1 MSLPEFEACKEH
13 FIRFL
18 AAEKGLSVNYQLSVR
33 QTLDILG
40 THLSLCG
47 IDCADVKEVHV
58 TEFLRKRRKE
68 GLSASSLR
76 IEMVHLRIFFRFAA
90 VRGYMPEDPMVRLET
105 PRAGRSLPETLDAE
119 TVGTLID
126 SVNPRASVLDARDRA
141 ILELLYGSGLRVSE
155 LISLTLAQI
164 DWDDSFLRVE
174 GKGGK
179 TRLVPMGESARESL
193 RTYLAS
199 ARVQLAGK
207 KRSSRVFLSRRGS
220 GLTRERI
227 RQIVCERARNAG
239 ISDHICT
246 HMLRHSFATHLLE
259 NGADLRVIQ
268 DMLGHASLSTTQI
281 YTHVEQ
287 KRLVSLH
294 HRFHPRSRKENR
306 QEGNEAQ

>member
-1 MSLPEFEACKEH
+1 MSLPEFEACKEL

-40 THLSLCG
+40 DYLASCG
-47 IDCADVKEVHV
+47 LDCPVVKESHIA
-58 TEFLRKRRKE
+58 EFLRKRRKE
-68 GLSASSLR
+68 GLAASSLR
-76 IEMVHLRIFFRFAA
+76 IEMVHLRIFFRFAVA
-90 VRGYMPEDPMVRLET
+90 RGYVSEDPAVRLET
-105 PRAGRSLPETLDAE
+105 PRAGRALPETLDAE
-119 TVGTLID
+119 TVGALID
-126 SVNPRASVLDARDRA
+126 SVDSRASALDARDRA

-155 LISLTLAQI
+155 LISLELSQI

-179 TRLVPMGESARESL
+179 TRLVPMGASARESL
-193 RTYLAS
+193 QYYLAH
-199 ARVQLAGK
+199 ARSELAGK
-207 KRSSRVFLSRRGS
+207 KRLPQVFLSRRGS

-227 RQIVCERARNAG
+227 RQIVCERARNVG
-239 ISDHICT
+239 IADHICT

-294 HRFHPRSRKENR
+294 HRFHPRGRKSDI
-306 QEGNEAQ
+306 QEGNEA

>member
-1 MSLPEFEACKEH
+1 MSLPEFETCKER

-33 QTLDILG
+33 QTLDVLG
-40 THLSLCG
+40 EYLANSG
-47 IDCADVKEVHV
+47 IDCAAVKESHV
-58 TEFLRKRRKE
+58 ADFLRQRRKE

-90 VRGYMPEDPMVRLET
+90 ARGYMSEDPVMRLDL

-126 SVNPRASVLDARDRA
+126 SVDSRASVLDARDRA

-155 LISLTLAQI
+155 LISLTLSQI
-164 DWDDSFLRVE
+164 GWDDGFLRVE

-179 TRLVPMGESARESL
+179 TRFVPMGKSARESL
-193 RTYLAS
+193 QYYLAR
-199 ARVQLAGK
+199 ARSELVGK
-207 KRSSRVFLSRRGS
+207 KRSPHVFLSRRGS

-227 RQIVCERARNAG
+227 RQIVCERAHNVG

-287 KRLVSLH
+287 KRLISLH
-294 HRFHPRSRKENR
+294 HRFHPRSRKINT
-306 QEGNEAQ
+306 QEESEP